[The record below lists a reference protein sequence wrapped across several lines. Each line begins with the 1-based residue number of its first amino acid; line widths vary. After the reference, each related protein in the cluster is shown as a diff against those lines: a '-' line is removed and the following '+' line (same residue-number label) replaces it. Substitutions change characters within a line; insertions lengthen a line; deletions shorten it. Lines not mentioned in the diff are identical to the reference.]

1 MAVDTKYDY
10 WALLRVLHK
19 EYEKQYTG
27 YYEPSWTSKSDSFDK
42 YVEEKYGM
50 KIRFQDGRITQDF
63 SIVDEGKYAW
73 CILKHK

>member
-63 SIVDEGKYAW
+63 SIVDEGKYVW

>member
-10 WALLRVLHK
+10 WALLRVLNN

-27 YYEPSWTSKSDSFDK
+27 YYEPSWTGKSDSFDK

-50 KIRFQDGRITQDF
+50 KISFADGMITGNFQ
-63 SIVDEGKYAW
+63 IVDEGKYMW